1 MTVFKKMQQ
10 LKIEDKLTFKEEQ
23 LVDFILNN
31 KIETKG
37 LNMEQLAEA
46 SDTST
51 GTILRL
57 SQKKLNLNGFSE
69 LKEKLLSTIPSRT
82 MEVYNKDYK
91 TRIGTIVNQSYDNV
105 LNIPEDISKEV
116 IKLLLNS
123 RSVLIFDPEELCRFS
138 LSKRLSKL
146 SISHHYKTQIVNVK
160 NTANSI
166 IEFTRKE
173 NNRYN
178 EILSDTIYDN
188 NLMEKLMLN
197 HNHHFLL
204 ISVLTE
210 KLNKEDNEFLKY
222 AIKNN
227 FKSIV
232 FVSEDTKELLEEPD
246 KNIVIN
252 LNGDIGNNKLNDHHL
267 TLSLYLKEFLIKI
280 EEFKN

>member
-31 KIETKG
+31 KTETKG

-46 SDTST
+46 SNTST

-123 RSVLIFDPEELCRFS
+123 RNILIFDPEELCRFS

-146 SISHHYKTQIVNVK
+146 SIGHHYKTKIFNVK

-166 IEFTRKE
+166 VEFTRKE

-188 NLMEKLMLN
+188 NLMEKLILN

-222 AIKNN
+222 AVKNN

>member
-222 AIKNN
+222 AVKNN